1 MYMLARHA
9 LTRDFYLDEDEF
21 RQAVGGGILPS
32 VYQNHHLKRARSSK
46 QMPKRFC
53 MDEYHRTGGIEG
65 IRNQVIQDIR
75 EGRKHNNQ
83 IAIASQRLEDFDD
96 AILDMATSV
105 YICNAASE
113 HAVGVAVST
122 FGLNKVA
129 EDVLR
134 HQLTGPTAKG
144 ASMYCV
150 FKTKEGTIRQ
160 KLFLTLGPAELWA
173 LSTTAEDAALR
184 RSLYEAV
191 GPRAARRALSLRF
204 PSGSAKPEIE
214 TRVARIEAEGARL
227 DEKARGSVI
236 DNLSLEIQRQMFSAA
251 S

>member
-1 MYMLARHA
+1 
-9 LTRDFYLDEDEF
+9 
-21 RQAVGGGILPS
+21 VKGGSMPS
-32 VYQNHHLKRARSSK
+32 LYQEMHVQRARSSK

-65 IRNQVIQDIR
+65 IRNQVVQDIR

-96 AILDMATSV
+96 AVLDMATSV

-113 HAVGVAVST
+113 NAVGIAVKT
-122 FGLNKVA
+122 FGLNSVA

-134 HQLTGPTAKG
+134 NELTGPTAKG
-144 ASMYCV
+144 ASMYCI
-150 FKTKEGTIRQ
+150 FRTKGGVIRQ

-184 RSLYEAV
+184 RHLYEAV
-191 GPRAARRALSLRF
+191 GPRAARTALALRF
-204 PSGSAKPEIE
+204 PGGSAKTEIE
-214 TRVARIEAEGARL
+214 TRVARIEEEGRRL
-227 DEKARGSVI
+227 DDRARGSVI
-236 DNLSLEIQRQMFSAA
+236 ENLSLEIQRQMFAGKA
-251 S
+251 